1 MTMLSRRA
9 PQAESVLSAAPDLGV
24 ERPWGSLSTVA
35 LICALGLLAVNVA
48 FWAGRAGHDGPAA
61 SAVYWLGQLL
71 IVTPVAVRLLSRRA
85 PSRTESLGLVGL
97 LVGAEYAVKFC
108 YGPLAFTFP
117 DELEHWRSTEDILAT
132 GHLFTVNYSLPISPD
147 YPGLENVTAALSSI
161 TGMSVFASG
170 LVLIGVAH
178 LLFVALLYA
187 VFHMLSGSTRV
198 AGLGALVYA
207 MSPHFAFFDS
217 MFIYQVLALP
227 FLALAVYTVL
237 RLIRGR
243 EHPGTER
250 RGAWWMVLVLS
261 VLTVTIS
268 HHMTTYILMA
278 LLALFVAVTTI
289 QAHWRVLRVPLL
301 ALGLTM
307 AAAATW
313 VLVAAPAT
321 LSYLAPNFTDLAS
334 HFVGDPNAH
343 DPNPSIPTGPLA
355 NHVLVLV
362 LVLAIAVLLLYGAR
376 QIWRGDRRIGP
387 ITFLIASLSF
397 YPVLAIRLVSSNG
410 AERAGR
416 AFTFVFIPVAFVVAV
431 GAAHLIARAGGR
443 RMRWRTGGL
452 IAVTLT
458 VTMFAG
464 SIAGGWPPYW
474 EMLPGAYQVGGFERS
489 VSPQGIDGASWA
501 RSALGPGNRIGVD
514 ISNMALLAS
523 YGQQNTVRNASSLY
537 YSPAFGPAQRAYL
550 ASESVRYLFVDR
562 RLAQSLPV
570 SGNYFA
576 VDPEI
581 SHLKGPIPLRNLDK
595 YDGMAGVDRLYDSGD
610 VVIYDLRGLSLAK

>member
-9 PQAESVLSAAPDLGV
+9 PPVEPVLGDAPDVGV

-35 LICALGLLAVNVA
+35 LISALGVMAINLA

-61 SAVYWLGQLL
+61 STVYWLGQLL
-71 IVTPVAVRLLSRRA
+71 IVTPVAVRLLSRRP

-97 LVGAEYAVKFC
+97 LVIAEYAVKFC
-108 YGPLAFTFP
+108 YGPLMFTFP
-117 DELEHWRSTEDILAT
+117 DELEHWRSTEDILQT

-161 TGMSVFASG
+161 TGLSVFASG

-187 VFHMLSGSTRV
+187 VFHTLSGSTRV
-198 AGLGALVYA
+198 AGIGALVYA

-227 FLALAVYTVL
+227 FLVLAVYSVL
-237 RLIRGR
+237 RLIRAR

-250 RGAWWMVLVLS
+250 RTPWWVVLVLS

-268 HHMTTYILMA
+268 HHMTTYVLTA

-301 ALGLTM
+301 ALGITM

-334 HFVGDPNAH
+334 HFVGDPNVH
-343 DPNPSIPTGPLA
+343 EPNPSLPSGPMV
-355 NHVLVLV
+355 NHVLVLI
-362 LVLAIAVLLLYGAR
+362 LVLAIAVLLLYGAAR
-376 QIWRGDRRIGP
+376 IWRGRRGIGP
-387 ITFLIASLSF
+387 IVFLIASLSF
-397 YPVLAIRLVSSNG
+397 YPVLAMRLVSFNG

-431 GAAHLIARAGGR
+431 GAVHLIRAARGR
-443 RMRWRTGGL
+443 TRGRM
-452 IAVTLT
+452 AVAVA

-489 VSPQGIDGASWA
+489 VSPQGIDGANWA
-501 RSALGPGNRIGVD
+501 LAALGPGNRIGVD

-523 YGQQNTVRNASSLY
+523 YGQQDTVRNASSLY
-537 YSPAFGPAQRAYL
+537 YSAALGPEHRDYL
-550 ASESVRYLFVDR
+550 DAESVRYLFVDR

-570 SGNYFA
+570 SGSYFA

-581 SHLKGPIPLRNLDK
+581 SHLRGPIPLRNLDK
-595 YDGMAGVDRLYDSGD
+595 YDGMTGVDRPYDSGD
-610 VVIYDLRGLSLAK
+610 VVIYDLRGLTGAP

>member
-1 MTMLSRRA
+1 MTLLSRRA
-9 PQAESVLSAAPDLGV
+9 LQADSVLAGEPDVEV

-35 LICALGLLAVNVA
+35 LITALGLMAINLA
-48 FWAGRAGHDGPAA
+48 FWAGRTGHDGPAA
-61 SAVYWLGQLL
+61 SAAYWSGQLL
-71 IVTPVAVRLLSRRA
+71 IITPVAVRLLSRRP
-85 PSRTESLGLVGL
+85 PSHTESLGLVGL
-97 LVGAEYAVKFC
+97 LVVAEYAVKFC
-108 YGPLAFTFP
+108 YGPLMFTFP
-117 DELEHWRSTEDILAT
+117 DELEHWRSTEDILQT

-161 TGMSVFASG
+161 TGLSVFASG
-170 LVLIGVAH
+170 LVLVGVAH

-187 VFHMLSGSTRV
+187 VFHKLSGSTRV
-198 AGLGALVYA
+198 AGIGALIYA

-250 RGAWWMVLVLS
+250 RTAWWVVLVLS

-268 HHMTTYILMA
+268 HHMTTYVLAA
-278 LLALFVAVTTI
+278 LLALFVAVTTF

-307 AAAATW
+307 AATATW

-334 HFVGDPNAH
+334 HFVGDPNVQ
-343 DPNPSIPTGPLA
+343 DPSTSLPTGPMA
-355 NHVLVLV
+355 NHVLVLI
-362 LVLAIAVLLLYGAR
+362 LVLAIAVLLLYGAAR
-376 QIWRGDRRIGP
+376 IWRGPRGIDQ
-387 ITFLIASLSF
+387 ITFLLASLSF
-397 YPVLAIRLVSSNG
+397 YPVLAMRLVSSNG

-416 AFTFVFIPVAFVVAV
+416 AFTFVFIPVAYVVAV
-431 GAAHLIARAGGR
+431 GAAHLIRAVRGR
-443 RMRWRTGGL
+443 TRGRMAVGL
-452 IAVTLT
+452 A

-489 VSPQGIDGASWA
+489 VSPQGIDGANWA
-501 RSALGPGNRIGVD
+501 LTALGPGNRMGVD
-514 ISNMALLAS
+514 ISNLALLAS
-523 YGQQNTVRNASSLY
+523 YGRQDTVRNASSLY
-537 YSPAFGPAQRAYL
+537 YSAAFGPEERDYL
-550 ASESVRYLFVDR
+550 AWESVRYLFVDR

-570 SGNYFA
+570 SGTYFP
-576 VDPEI
+576 VDPNI
-581 SHLKGPIPLRNLDK
+581 SRLKGPIPLKNLDK
-595 YDGMAGVDRLYDSGD
+595 YDGMAGVDRPYDSGD
-610 VVIYDLRGLSLAK
+610 IVIYDLRGLTNAP